1 MFFFFFLYLFTQLE
15 KSNMWGEAVC
25 FGLFVCFFYFNTSIL
40 LPHKRIEPYYKGK
53 YGAERLLFY
62 AQRAPL
68 HSLAT
73 LSTYM
78 NRQQDQRTTVTPQTL
93 KPEVRNRLTS
103 ALRTF
108 RISSYAFLA
117 YHYSINSDS
126 LGQIEKGD
134 NKISGLLS

>member
-1 MFFFFFLYLFTQLE
+1 MS
-15 KSNMWGEAVC
+15 KVIWGCGEGFVC
-25 FGLFVCFFYFNTSIL
+25 FGLFIRFFHFITFIL
-40 LPHKRIEPYYKGK
+40 LPHVRIEPHYKGK
-53 YGAERLLFY
+53 YGVESLLFY

-68 HSLAT
+68 HSLAA

-78 NRQQDQRTTVTPQTL
+78 KMQQDQKTTVTPQTL

-108 RISSYAFLA
+108 GVFLYTFLA
-117 YHYSINSDS
+117 YHCSINSDG
-126 LGQIEKGD
+126 LGQIEKGG